1 MDSSTFLSLHNFMK
15 TFVSLFLKN
24 FITDKSRYRKIFKRL
39 SRCLHVSIPSDISIN
54 FFGRR
59 DLLQQFEN
67 KVFFAETTICRY
79 ADPGFVKFFCQ
90 VLTQFVIFSH
100 SIS

>member
-15 TFVSLFLKN
+15 TFVSLLLKN

-67 KVFFAETTICRY
+67 KFFFL
-79 ADPGFVKFFCQ
+79 PKQ
-90 VLTQFVIFSH
+90 QFVDMLTRDLSNSFAKC
-100 SIS
+100 

>member
-15 TFVSLFLKN
+15 TFVSLFLKK
-24 FITDKSRYRKIFKRL
+24 FITNKSRYRKIFKRL

-67 KVFFAETTICRY
+67 KVFFL
-79 ADPGFVKFFCQ
+79 PKQ
-90 VLTQFVIFSH
+90 QFVDMLTRDLSNSFAKC
-100 SIS
+100 